1 MKMTPSHDFARRVQ
15 ECTDR
20 LAVAGVDALGALAD
34 LVSQRLVRFA
44 AALTR
49 HQQDAED
56 AVQSALVKLAL
67 QPQLLSSVDSPWP
80 YLLQMVRN
88 QALMSAR
95 QKRRCSSGGDL
106 SDLVTYCPLDEVERE
121 ESYRA
126 VWSALRTLPP
136 EQVEVVVLK
145 TWEDMTF
152 AQIGEILGSS
162 PNTVASRYQYAM
174 AKLARRL
181 LKQHQDREVRC
192 D

>member
-1 MKMTPSHDFARRVQ
+1 
-15 ECTDR
+15 
-20 LAVAGVDALGALAD
+20 
-34 LVSQRLVRFA
+34 
-44 AALTR
+44 
-49 HQQDAED
+49 
-56 AVQSALVKLAL
+56 
-67 QPQLLSSVDSPWP
+67 
-80 YLLQMVRN
+80 
-88 QALMSAR
+88 
-95 QKRRCSSGGDL
+95 
-106 SDLVTYCPLDEVERE
+106 VTYCPVDEVERE

-181 LKQHQDREVRC
+181 LKQHQAGEVRC